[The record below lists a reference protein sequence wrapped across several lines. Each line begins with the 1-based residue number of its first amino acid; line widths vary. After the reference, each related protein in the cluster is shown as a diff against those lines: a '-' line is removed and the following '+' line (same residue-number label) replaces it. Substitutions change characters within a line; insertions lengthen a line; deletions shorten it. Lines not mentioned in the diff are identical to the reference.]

1 MDGSYLMPGTSV
13 YQHLADLERKGEPAA
28 LATVV
33 RARGSVPRHPGSK
46 MLIFRDGRIEGTI
59 GGGEME
65 SRVVDE
71 ALQSLLDGSTR
82 LLHYQLSDPKEG
94 DPGVCGG
101 EVEVF
106 VEPIGSRPTLVVVG
120 GGHVGQAVVHL
131 ARWLGFRTVISD
143 DRPEFASPEK
153 LPEAEAHIACA
164 LAELPKRMT
173 IDAQTYVVLTT
184 RGVPVDVEGLPALLE
199 TPAAF
204 IGVIGSRRRWE
215 TAAQQ
220 LAERGLPADRIA
232 RVVSPMGLELNA
244 ETPEEIAVSILS
256 QIIMLRRGGSGAPMG
271 HEVGPRRGS
280 KGA

>member
-1 MDGSYLMPGTSV
+1 MTDDSL
-13 YQHLADLERKGEPAA
+13 LASLAELIRAGKPAA

-46 MLIFRDGRIEGTI
+46 MLVFGDGRIEGTI

-65 SRVVDE
+65 ARVVEE
-71 ALQSLLDGSTR
+71 ALRSLQDGSTR
-82 LLHYQLSDPKEG
+82 LLHYELSDPKDG

-131 ARWLGFRTVISD
+131 ARWLGFRTVVSD
-143 DRPEFASPEK
+143 DRPEYASPEK
-153 LPEAEAHIACA
+153 LPEADVHIACA
-164 LAELPKRMT
+164 LAELPNRMS
-173 IDAQTYVVLTT
+173 IDAQTYIVLTT
-184 RGVPVDVEGLPALLE
+184 RGVPVDIEGLPALLE

-256 QIIMLRRGGSGAPMG
+256 QVIMLRRGGTGVAMR
-271 HEVGPRRGS
+271 HDAGPRRAS

>member
-1 MDGSYLMPGTSV
+1 VSILA
-13 YQHLADLERKGEPAA
+13 HLADLERKGQTAA

-46 MLIFRDGRIEGTI
+46 MLVFGDGRIEGTI

-65 SRVVDE
+65 GRVVEE
-71 ALQSLLDGSTR
+71 ALRSLQDGSSR
-82 LLHYQLSDPKEG
+82 LLHYELSNPKDG

-131 ARWLGFRTVISD
+131 ARWLGFRTVVSD
-143 DRPEFASPEK
+143 DRPEYASPET
-153 LPEAEAHIACA
+153 LPEADLHIACA
-164 LAELPKRMT
+164 LAELPNRMT
-173 IDAQTYVVLTT
+173 IDAQTYIVLTT
-184 RGVPVDVEGLPALLE
+184 RGVAVDVDGLPALLA

-220 LAERGLPADRIA
+220 LAEHGLPADRIA
-232 RVVSPMGLELNA
+232 RIVSPMGLELNA
-244 ETPEEIAVSILS
+244 ETPEEIAVSILA
-256 QIIMLRRGGSGAPMG
+256 QIIMLRRGGTGDSMRHDAGSRRSSMGA
-271 HEVGPRRGS
+271 
-280 KGA
+280 

>member
-1 MDGSYLMPGTSV
+1 MTDDSLLAS
-13 YQHLADLERKGEPAA
+13 LADLVRTGKSAA

-46 MLIFRDGRIEGTI
+46 MLVFRDGRIEGTI

-71 ALQSLLDGSTR
+71 ALHSLQDGSTR
-82 LLHYQLSDPKEG
+82 LLHYELSDPKEG

-131 ARWLGFRTVISD
+131 ARWLGFRTVVSD
-143 DRPEFASPEK
+143 DRPEFASPET
-153 LPEAEAHIACA
+153 LPEADVHIACA
-164 LAELPKRMT
+164 LAELPKRMA

-184 RGVPVDVEGLPALLE
+184 RGVTVDIDGLPALLE

-215 TAAQQ
+215 TAAHQ

-256 QIIMLRRGGSGAPMG
+256 QIIMLRRGGTGDSMR

>member
-1 MDGSYLMPGTSV
+1 MTDLSLLG
-13 YQHLADLERKGEPAA
+13 HLADLERKGEAAA

-46 MLIFRDGRIEGTI
+46 MLVFRDGRIEGTI

-65 SRVVDE
+65 ARVVEE
-71 ALQSLLDGSTR
+71 ALRSLQDGSSR
-82 LLHYQLSDPKEG
+82 LLHYELSDPKDG

-131 ARWLGFRTVISD
+131 ARWLGFRTVVSD
-143 DRPEFASPEK
+143 DRPEYASPET
-153 LPEAEAHIACA
+153 LPEADVHIVCA

-173 IDAQTYVVLTT
+173 IDAQTYIVLTT
-184 RGVPVDVEGLPALLE
+184 RGVAVDVDGLPALLE

-232 RVVSPMGLELNA
+232 RIVSPMGLELNA

-256 QIIMLRRGGSGAPMG
+256 QIIMLRRGGTGDSMRHKA
-271 HEVGPRRGS
+271 GPRRAS